1 MGDAARRAEA
11 QLRGAELEEHVG
23 AGLGRWRLRQR
34 PSEPG
39 DGRGGGA
46 AGERVAR
53 HPAQE
58 RDPTG
63 VAGRLGLDELGG
75 DPFLRRAACLE
86 DPGATGVGVGE
97 LAWTDVHAHG
107 LAHDRVGELEAVRGP
122 EDVEG
127 DQPIRG
133 AGRVLLGELGH
144 RRRLGEAGA
153 VAEHRHRSHQG
164 ARGRRSCRQA
174 EQDRLGHLRRSDP
187 PHAQGLVGAGRQP
200 PLGGLTQ

>member
-1 MGDAARRAEA
+1 MSQATA
-11 QLRGAELEEHVG
+11 
-23 AGLGRWRLRQR
+23 
-34 PSEPG
+34 
-39 DGRGGGA
+39 A
-46 AGERVAR
+46 AGAPRASASLATR
-53 HPAQE
+53 RRSATRPAS
-58 RDPTG
+58 PVG
-63 VAGRLGLDELGG
+63 VGLDELGG

-133 AGRVLLGELGH
+133 TGRVLLGELGH

-187 PHAQGLVGAGRQP
+187 PHAHGLVGARRQP